1 MKKYLHEVITDIV
14 KDNEGIS
21 VSDLTSLVNESR
33 IYLKRDLS
41 EVTQNQVYARIS
53 KYKNIL
59 YTVNGKVYTR

>member
-1 MKKYLHEVITDIV
+1 MKKYLHEVIMDIV

-21 VSDLTSLVNESR
+21 VSDLTSLVNESG

-41 EVTQNQVYARIS
+41 EVTKNQVYARIS

-59 YTVNGKVYTR
+59 YTANGKVYIR